1 MPTRIARGTGGF
13 VSMESPARPYPQ
25 RPGDPA
31 AQAIVKV
38 RHNRV
43 SKAWLSRLER
53 LINRG
58 SNTSGIG
65 IRDRKLPP
73 VIEERRYSAA
83 AVSGGGLEAPPAGVT
98 GSSTTV
104 MPEPVVPVMRRGA
117 RRKGR

>member
-1 MPTRIARGTGGF
+1 MPTRIARVRVGL

-65 IRDRKLPP
+65 IRDRNLAP

-83 AVSGGGLEAPPAGVT
+83 AVSGGGLEAPLAGVT
-98 GSSTTV
+98 GSGPTV
-104 MPEPVVPVMRRGA
+104 MREPVVPVMRRVP
-117 RRKGR
+117 RWKVR